1 MEQISFQ
8 KMIKAFK
15 DIEYTLLRSRRK
27 TASIYIERDGKVS
40 VLVPE
45 KLTARQVEDILES
58 KRKWIYQSLAEWQ
71 DLNANRI
78 QRDYVNGEGFLY
90 LGRSYRLKLVSDLP
104 EPLMLKDGYFLMQA
118 SRGCEPPDCSSIHQG
133 THVPRS
139 PKSMPL
145 GSAPDADS
153 VFREFYRAKGAVRI
167 PPRVA
172 YFQTKMGVKSKSI
185 KIMDLKHRW
194 ASCTAS
200 GKLNFHWKCM
210 MAPLTVIDYIVV
222 HELAHL
228 IHSNHSAAFW
238 NELDKVLPD
247 FQERKTWLRDNGA
260 GMEL

>member
-1 MEQISFQ
+1 
-8 KMIKAFK
+8 MIRAFK
-15 DIEYTLLRSRRK
+15 DIEYTLIRSRRK

-40 VLVPE
+40 VLVSE

-104 EPLMLKDGYFLMQA
+104 EPLMLKDGYFCLRA
-118 SRGCEPPDCSSIHQG
+118 
-133 THVPRS
+133 T
-139 PKSMPL
+139 K
-145 GSAPDADS
+145 GSAPDADAA
-153 VFREFYRAKGAVRI
+153 FREFYRAKGAVRI

-172 YFQTKMGVKSKSI
+172 YFQAKMGVKSKSI

-200 GKLNFHWKCM
+200 GNLNFHWKCM

-238 NELDKVLPD
+238 NEVDKVIPD
-247 FQERKTWLRDNGA
+247 FQERKCWLRDNGA
-260 GMEL
+260 GMDL